1 MRVPIEELI
10 DPERLAASSRD
21 AGREPTRRQV
31 QAALPA
37 GWVLDRDGRTA
48 HRDARVMF
56 REGWVLACGLV
67 LFGAAGLGLF
77 WHTFPSGWSG
87 LARFATLIAIL
98 ILIGGVVA
106 PIISRAVYRRS

>member
-1 MRVPIEELI
+1 MQVPIEQLI
-10 DPERLAASSRD
+10 EPERLAPPDGSR
-21 AGREPTRRQV
+21 REPTRRQI
-31 QAALPA
+31 QDALPA

-56 REGWVLACGLV
+56 REGWVLVCGLV

-77 WHTFPSGWSG
+77 WQTFPAGWTG
-87 LARFATLIAIL
+87 VARFGLLIGLL

-106 PIISRAVYRRS
+106 PIISRALYRRS